1 MSLQITIDGQS
12 LSVEAG
18 KTVLQAAREN
28 GIDIPTLCDFPGLT
42 SHGSCRM
49 CIVEIDGRQNT
60 PSSCTTPVEDGMVV
74 QTNSPKVHAL
84 RTELFKLLLSEHP
97 AACLFC
103 EEQSHCDE
111 CMVTLRKTGVTTGC
125 RSCPDDGQCELQV
138 LAKRFDLSDG
148 GYPVRYRMLPP
159 EKKDPFFDR
168 DYNLC
173 VLCERCIRAC
183 EEYHFSSAITLT
195 SRGTNTVVGTPFGIS
210 LQQAGCTFC
219 GACVEVCPTGTLSE
233 KVSKWSGVPEEVV
246 STTCPLCSAGC
257 QMNLLVKNGMVIG
270 SLPDHANGNDTL
282 CVKGRFGITEMVN
295 HPTRLQQPTVV
306 DHEGGLP
313 VSWEQAIE
321 KAAEKIS
328 SCDPEKYALVVSAD
342 CSNETLY
349 VAQKFSREVAHSRS
363 IYLSSAAAYGHGLP
377 VIERLFKDSKPISTL
392 SSADLILC
400 LGFDGKYAQ
409 SVVETELHHARRNG
423 AKLITLDT
431 QNLSLRKFADEWL
444 QPAPGDEADL
454 LEMLIDIV
462 RTDTATPQ
470 LWPIPPQAQRSARL
484 LLDAKRPV
492 VLVGASLLTRPDNV
506 TLLRLVEKLVAQM
519 HAELI
524 LLPEKANLGGAMQLG
539 ITTPL
544 SNTTLQHVEVLHL
557 VGEAVPDG
565 LSSEPFVLYQNF
577 CSPPAALSSGVML
590 PAAAFTEEN
599 GTFTD
604 HAGQIRST
612 HRAVPAP
619 GSALPSWQILC
630 RIAQKLGVPGFEY
643 ENEAQI
649 QAEMELLSR
658 PEPETDDSLMKLFQP
673 DAAAFPSSRIEDHGY
688 MGFPLRTWV
697 AGFKV
702 LSPEPE
708 LKIER

>member
-1 MSLQITIDGQS
+1 MSLRITIDGHT

-49 CIVEIDGRQNT
+49 CIVEIQGRPNT
-60 PSSCTTPVEDGMVV
+60 PSSCTTPVEDGMIV
-74 QTNSPKVHAL
+74 QTNTAKVHAL

-138 LAKRFDLSDG
+138 LAKRFDLTDG

-173 VLCERCIRAC
+173 VLCERCVRAC

-195 SRGTNTVVGTPFGIS
+195 SRGTDTVVGTPFGLS
-210 LQQAGCTFC
+210 LQQAGCSFC

-233 KVSKWSGVPEEVV
+233 KTRKWSGVPDGEV

-257 QMNLLVKNGMVIG
+257 QMRLVVKNGMVIG
-270 SLPDHANGNDTL
+270 SLPDHAMGTDTL

-295 HPTRLQQPTVV
+295 HPARLQQPANV
-306 DHEGGLP
+306 DSDSSLP
-313 VSWEQAIE
+313 VPWEKAIE
-321 KAAEKIS
+321 LAAEKIS

-342 CSNETLY
+342 CSSETLY
-349 VAQKFSREVAHSRS
+349 IAQKFAHEAVHSGS
-363 IYLSSAAAYGHGLP
+363 IHLSSAAAYGRGLQL
-377 VIERLFKDSKPISTL
+377 IERLLRISKPLSIL
-392 SSADLILC
+392 SSADTILC

-409 SVVETELHHARRNG
+409 SVVETKLHHAKRKG
-423 AKLITLDT
+423 AKLITFDT
-431 QNLSLRKFADEWL
+431 PNPSLRKFADECL
-444 QPAPGDEADL
+444 QPEAGN
-454 LEMLIDIV
+454 E
-462 RTDTATPQ
+462 AT
-470 LWPIPPQAQRSARL
+470 
-484 LLDAKRPV
+484 LLDALIEALSTGAAAPQTQRGAALLMEAKRPV
-492 VLVGASLLTRPDNV
+492 VLIGSSFLTHPDNV
-506 TLLRLVEKLVAQM
+506 SLLGLVEKLIAQIR
-519 HAELI
+519 AEVI
-524 LLPEKANLGGAMQLG
+524 LLPEKVNLGGAMQLG
-539 ITTPL
+539 ITSPI
-544 SNTTLQHVEVLHL
+544 SMANLQQLEVLHL
-557 VGEAVPDG
+557 VGEALPDA
-565 LSSEPFVLYQNF
+565 LRSEPFVLYQNF
-577 CSPPAALSSGVML
+577 YPPATPFSSGLVL
-590 PAAAFTEEN
+590 PASAFVEEN
-599 GTFTD
+599 GTFID
-604 HAGQIRST
+604 HAGEVKNIQS
-612 HRAVPAP
+612 AVPAP

-649 QAEMELLSR
+649 RAEMESLGH
-658 PEPETDDSLMKLFQP
+658 PDAQNDDAAIKLFQP
-673 DAAAFPSSRIEDHGY
+673 DSAVFPSTHVDDHAY

-702 LSPEPE
+702 LVPEPE
-708 LKIER
+708 LEIER